1 MKRSGQ
7 IAGLVN
13 VIIAVIFLPSV
24 VDIQNIYQPVGLPQL
39 PYQRFIISRAGQ
51 DASITASST
60 DLIKITPQNAAGLAQ
75 FAVISFSPWDLVMAL
90 AWSPDGKALVISAGE
105 DLHIYHLE
113 GLTRQVSLKTGAF
126 SHSLAF
132 SPDGRWLAAGSRD
145 GKVRVWDFQA
155 LLSAKADPPPFLVLL
170 AHKKGVN
177 SVVFSP
183 DGARLASGG
192 NDAVARLWETGTG
205 KLLETMI
212 GGTYAVPSIAFAPDG
227 GNLAIINGNLVRLRE
242 VGAGRIT
249 GTFRSNAPLFSLSF
263 SPDGQT
269 LAVGDN
275 DNQVLLW
282 DSRSAFRTGQ
292 EKYSIP
298 IQLTGHNGASGSFR
312 SLVWRVVFSP
322 DGLLLASAGGDKTVR
337 IWQVDPPQSIVVL
350 QGHTAG
356 VTCVAFDPA
365 GEILISGGLDGKV
378 RFWGVQK

>member
-1 MKRSGQ
+1 MKKSGQ

-13 VIIAVIFLPSV
+13 MIIVAVFLPSV
-24 VDIQNIYQPVGLPQL
+24 IDIQYNNLPVGLP
-39 PYQRFIISRAGQ
+39 PH
-51 DASITASST
+51 ASISASLP
-60 DLIKITPQNAAGLAQ
+60 DLVKTTPQNASGLAQ
-75 FAVISFSPWDLVMAL
+75 FAEISFSPWDLVMAL
-90 AWSPDGKALVISAGE
+90 AWSPDGKALVVSAGE
-105 DLHIYHLE
+105 DVHIYLAD

-132 SPDGRWLAAGSRD
+132 SPDGRWLAVGSRD

-155 LLSAKADPPPFLVLL
+155 LLSAQVDLPPELVLL

-183 DGARLASGG
+183 NGSYLASGG
-192 NDAVARLWETGTG
+192 NDAVARLWELGTG
-205 KLLETMI
+205 RLLQTMI
-212 GGTYAVPSIAFAPDG
+212 GGTHAVPSIAFPTDG

-242 VGAGRIT
+242 VGSGRIA
-249 GTFRSNAPLFSLSF
+249 GTFRWTTPLFNLSF

-269 LAVGDN
+269 LAVGGN

-282 DSRSAFRTGQ
+282 EAGSAFRTGQ
-292 EKYSIP
+292 EKYPVP
-298 IQLTGHNGASGSFR
+298 IQFTGHNGLTNSYH
-312 SLVWRVVFSP
+312 SLIWRVVFSP

-337 IWQVDPPQSIVVL
+337 IWQVDPPQSIVAL
-350 QGHTAG
+350 REHTAG

-365 GEILISGGLDGKV
+365 GKILISGGLDGKV